1 MNGAPKQPL
10 SPIAY
15 AIIALVGFIVGIG
28 LLLFYVYQVP
38 QLIEGGIANQV
49 FYVLLLPWGL
59 ASAGF
64 LFGTMRSY
72 ARLRNK
78 RLGTSIELGGP
89 VVVFCLV
96 VWGGFTLI
104 PQTESFDLTVRL
116 READDQ
122 GKLIAAGKVIV
133 DLDSDR
139 RIGEIDSKGEAN
151 FKEIPQKFWGAEI
164 KIHPQVE
171 GYEETSIP
179 VTVKSK
185 SRTIDLELKREQPLS
200 MFTGTVVPAPGLK
213 KQIKL
218 FVDGA
223 KGEGQADDFGR
234 FEFSVKGKEGEAIRL
249 KVYADGQLVYDDY
262 QTLPGPVTLRLR
274 KP

>member
-1 MNGAPKQPL
+1 MNGSPRQPL

-15 AIIALVGFIVGIG
+15 ATIALVAAIVGIG
-28 LLLFYVYQVP
+28 LLLVYVYEVP
-38 QLIEGGIANQV
+38 RLIEGGITNQV
-49 FYVLLLPWGL
+49 FYVLLIPWGL
-59 ASAGF
+59 TCAVC
-64 LFGTMRSY
+64 LFGAMRSY
-72 ARLRNK
+72 ARFTNK
-78 RLGTSIELGGP
+78 QLGTLTMGGP

-104 PQTESFDLTVRL
+104 PQVESFDLTVRL
-116 READDQ
+116 HEVDGR
-122 GKLIAAGKVIV
+122 GKLLTAGKVIV

-139 RIGEIDSKGEAN
+139 RTGEIDSKGEAN
-151 FKEIPQKFWGAEI
+151 FKEIPQKFWGTQI

-185 SRTIDLELKREQPLS
+185 SRTIDLGLKREQPLS
-200 MFTGTVVPAPGLK
+200 MLRGTIVPPPGPK

-223 KGEGQADDFGR
+223 KGEGQADDLGR
-234 FEFSVKGKEGEAIRL
+234 FEFSVKGKEGEVIRL
-249 KVYADGQLVYDDY
+249 KVYADGQVVYDDY
-262 QTLPGPVTLRLR
+262 QTLPGPVTLLLR

>member
-1 MNGAPKQPL
+1 MVVTIG
-10 SPIAY
+10 
-15 AIIALVGFIVGIG
+15 GMG
-28 LLLFYVYQVP
+28 LLVVYVYLVP
-38 QLIEGGIANQV
+38 RLIEGGIRNQV
-49 FYVLLLPWGL
+49 YYLFLVLWGL
-59 ASAGF
+59 ICAVV
-64 LFGTMRSY
+64 LFGVMRSN
-72 ARLRNK
+72 ARFSDK
-78 RLGTSIELGGP
+78 RRGTFIELRGP
-89 VVVFCLV
+89 AVVFFFV
-96 VWGGFTLI
+96 VGNGLYLI
-104 PQTESFDLTVRL
+104 PQAESFDLTVRFH
-116 READDQ
+116 EADDQ
-122 GKLIAAGKVIV
+122 GKVVTTGKVFM

-139 RIGEIDSKGEAN
+139 RIGEINSSGEAN

-185 SRTIDLELKREQPLS
+185 SRTIDLGLKRERPLS
-200 MFTGTVVPAPGLK
+200 MLRGTIVAAPGPK

-223 KGEGQADDFGR
+223 KGEGQVDDFGR
-234 FEFSVKGKEGEAIRL
+234 FEFSVKGKEGEVIRL

-262 QTLPGPVTLRLR
+262 QTLPGPVTLLLR